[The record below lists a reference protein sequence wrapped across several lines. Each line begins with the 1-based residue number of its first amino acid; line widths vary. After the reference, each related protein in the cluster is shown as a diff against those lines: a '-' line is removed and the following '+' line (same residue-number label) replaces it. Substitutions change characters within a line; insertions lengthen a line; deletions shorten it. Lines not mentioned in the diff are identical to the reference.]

1 MPMKR
6 SGRSVDAA
14 SRVIEIDEV
23 LEATMASGFS
33 TAQTSWKI
41 LRLTSSFSTAV
52 SITISQSARPSIV
65 SAETIRSSACL
76 RASSVMI
83 FLVTWRDRLPLMVA
97 IADFR
102 RSSDTS
108 LSTTSKPAS
117 AATCAMP
124 LPIWPEPITP
134 TFLIIA
140 ILSSHRSDARI
151 PRLPIPYNT
160 GRSRLTRLFKLS
172 LLSELAE
179 RFGQFGNRLVEI
191 RDQTVIGNLEN
202 RRILVLVDRDD
213 HLGILHAGEML
224 DRAGDADGDIKFR
237 RHHLAGLPDLPVVRR
252 ISGIDRG
259 ARGADAGAELV
270 GERLDIFGKI
280 LAALHGAATGD
291 DDLGRCQFG
300 AIALGNLLADKTG
313 ETGVGRRRGIFYRRA
328 AAVSCRG
335 EGRGAYGDDL
345 LGVLR
350 FNRLNGVAGIDRPLK
365 GIRRNHLD
373 DFRHLHHI
381 EQRCDPRHDV
391 LETRRR
397 RCDESVIA
405 GGQRHDQRGQRLGE
419 VMGIGIAFGEQNFR
433 DAGELGRRLGGS
445 LGAFAAAGDQ
455 HMDLGAQLRGRGQRL
470 VGGVLQG

>member
-52 SITISQSARPSIV
+52 SITISQSPRPSIV

-76 RASSVMI
+76 RASSLMI

-151 PRLPIPYNT
+151 ARLPVPYNT
-160 GRSRLTRLFKLS
+160 GRSPLTRLFKLS
-172 LLSELAE
+172 LLSEFAE
-179 RFGQFGNRLVEI
+179 RFGKFGNRLVEI
-191 RDQTVIGNLEN
+191 RDQAVIGNLEN

-213 HLGILHAGEML
+213 HLGILHT
-224 DRAGDADGDIKFR
+224 
-237 RHHLAGLPDLPVVRR
+237 
-252 ISGIDRG
+252 
-259 ARGADAGAELV
+259 
-270 GERLDIFGKI
+270 GKM
-280 LAALHGAATGD
+280 
-291 DDLGRCQFG
+291 
-300 AIALGNLLADKTG
+300 
-313 ETGVGRRRGIFYRRA
+313 
-328 AAVSCRG
+328 
-335 EGRGAYGDDL
+335 
-345 LGVLR
+345 
-350 FNRLNGVAGIDRPLK
+350 LNG
-365 GIRRNHLD
+365 
-373 DFRHLHHI
+373 
-381 EQRCDPRHDV
+381 
-391 LETRRR
+391 T
-397 RCDESVIA
+397 
-405 GGQRHDQRGQRLGE
+405 
-419 VMGIGIAFGEQNFR
+419 
-433 DAGELGRRLGGS
+433 
-445 LGAFAAAGDQ
+445 
-455 HMDLGAQLRGRGQRL
+455 
-470 VGGVLQG
+470 